1 MKKKKAHIIGMGIY
15 LPEKV
20 LTNQEL
26 EKRVDTT
33 DEWIVSR
40 SGIRERRIANEDET
54 AAFMGY
60 RSALGAIE
68 EAGLKPDEIDLIIA
82 ATMTPDYL
90 CPTTS
95 TQVQSFFKLECPA
108 FDVQAACS
116 GYLYA
121 LNQAQALVE
130 AGLYQNVLVV
140 ATEKMSAFIDYEDR
154 NTCVLFGD
162 GAASAV
168 VSLKEKG
175 YRVEGVYLGADGT
188 QGELIVIPAGGGKK
202 PTTIETVKNRE
213 HFLKMQGKEVFKQ
226 AVKKMGHSIEKV
238 LSQVG
243 VSEKEISWLIP
254 HQANLRIIETL
265 AKLFH
270 LSPEKVYVTL
280 QKYGNTSASSVGI
293 ALYELDKEKDVKAG
307 ECLLLVAFGAGST
320 WGSAVI
326 RKVKHDKI

>member
-1 MKKKKAHIIGMGIY
+1 MKKKKAHIIGMGTY

-20 LTNQEL
+20 LTNREL
-26 EKRVDTT
+26 ETRIDTT

-40 SGIRERRIANEDET
+40 SGIRERRIANEEET

-68 EAGLKPDEIDLIIA
+68 EAGLKPEAIDLIIV

-95 TQVQSFFKLECPA
+95 TQVQSYFKLQCPA

-140 ATEKMSAFIDYEDR
+140 TTEKMSAFIDYEDR

-168 VSLKEKG
+168 VSLQETG

-188 QGELIVIPAGGGKK
+188 QGELIVIPAGGCKK
-202 PTTIETVKNRE
+202 PASIDTVKNKE

-226 AVKKMGHSIEKV
+226 AVKKMGYSIEKI
-238 LSQVG
+238 LSEVG
-243 VSEKEISWLIP
+243 VSEISWLIP

-270 LSPEKVYVTL
+270 INPEKVYLTL
-280 QKYGNTSASSVGI
+280 QKYGNTSASSIGI
-293 ALYELDKEKDVKAG
+293 ALYELDQEKDVKAG

-326 RKVKHDKI
+326 RKV